1 MKPGEKPNRKRKR
14 LLIAAVLFLAWL
26 IAPEWPRLPV
36 VGAETKD
43 WHPESF
49 WYEPWGASGVHKGID
64 IFAECETPIVAP
76 TYGLVLFAG
85 QLERGGNALLLLG
98 PKWRLHYFAH
108 MEEIDAIP
116 GLPVMAGSRIGS
128 VGDSGNAKGKQ
139 PHLHYSVVTMLP
151 YPWRID
157 DSAQG
162 WRKMFFL
169 DPEVALQIADSET
182 M

>member
-1 MKPGEKPNRKRKR
+1 MNHSNEQIRKPGRKRKF
-14 LLIAAVLFLAWL
+14 LLITAVLFAAWL
-26 IAPEWPRLPV
+26 VAPEWPRLPV

-43 WHPESF
+43 WHPDSF

-64 IFAECETPIVAP
+64 IFAERGTPVIAP

-85 QLERGGNALLLLG
+85 KLERGGNALVLLG

-108 MEEIDAIP
+108 MDSLDAFP
-116 GLPVMAGSRIGS
+116 LQPMRTGSRIGT
-128 VGDSGNAKGKQ
+128 VGNTGNAKGKQ
-139 PHLHYSVVTMLP
+139 PHLHYSVVTMVP

-157 DSAQG
+157 DSTQG

-169 DPEVALQIADSET
+169 DPEKVLDIER
-182 M
+182 